1 MILPQDKQLGAVA
14 NRGWM
19 DALQGH
25 FRRSVESD
33 GFVESSSAA
42 IADVRSLMLE
52 VVVVADL
59 SGVEEPECAV
69 FLDCFVRT
77 LGRSEIRLPAAEGGS
92 FCRGGEGSLDG
103 EGDGEWSC
111 GLDLGS

>member
-14 NRGWM
+14 NSGCT

-42 IADVRSLMLE
+42 IAAVKSLIL
-52 VVVVADL
+52 VVVVATTFD
-59 SGVEEPECAV
+59 GVEEPDCAV
-69 FLDCFVRT
+69 FFGCLVLT
-77 LGRSEIRLPAAEGGS
+77 LGRSDIKLPEADGGS
-92 FCRGGEGSLDG
+92 FCRGGEGSLED
-103 EGDGEWSC
+103 EGDDE
-111 GLDLGS
+111 